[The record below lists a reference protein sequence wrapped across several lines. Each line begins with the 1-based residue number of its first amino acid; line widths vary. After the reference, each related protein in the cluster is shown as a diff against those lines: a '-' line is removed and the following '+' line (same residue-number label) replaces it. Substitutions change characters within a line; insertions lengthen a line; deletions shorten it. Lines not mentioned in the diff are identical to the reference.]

1 MEMGMNRRLARTIS
15 TECDTWFDNRHL
27 VDISN
32 EAEVTMLASKVIG
45 KPDRLRLSIPPS
57 RWRQSR
63 VISSASA
70 GIFRRCDLRRDMDM
84 LKSSRALNVH
94 LKPSSLS
101 GTTLNA
107 RLNSPAWWPGGIE
120 LLRTRKPGK

>member
-32 EAEVTMLASKVIG
+32 EAKMTMLASEAWENLIG
-45 KPDRLRLSIPPS
+45 LRLSISTS
-57 RWRQSR
+57 RWRQPR
-63 VISSASA
+63 IVSA
-70 GIFRRCDLRRDMDM
+70 GIFQRYDLKRDIDM
-84 LKSSRALNVH
+84 LKLSRVVNVR
-94 LKPSSLS
+94 LKPNFLS

-107 RLNSPAWWPGGIE
+107 RLDSLAWWSGE
-120 LLRTRKPGK
+120 D